1 MQGNRVEEKYQ
12 KLIVKVNEQARW
24 IKETTVMIEERRYE
38 EMREEVNRLE
48 ARLTAVTQRAID
60 SDKKL
65 KRFTKKVEK
74 Q

>member
-1 MQGNRVEEKYQ
+1 
-12 KLIVKVNEQARW
+12 
-24 IKETTVMIEERRYE
+24 MIEERRYE

-48 ARLTAVTQRAID
+48 AKLTAATERAID

-65 KRFTKKVEK
+65 KRFARKVEK

>member
-1 MQGNRVEEKYQ
+1 M
-12 KLIVKVNEQARW
+12 IVRVNEQARW
-24 IKETTVMIEERRYE
+24 IKETTLMIEERRYE
-38 EMREEVNRLE
+38 EMREEVNKLE
-48 ARLTAVTQRAID
+48 AKLTAVTQRAID

>member
-1 MQGNRVEEKYQ
+1 M
-12 KLIVKVNEQARW
+12 IVKVNEQARW
-24 IKETTVMIEERRYE
+24 IKETAGMIEERRYE

-48 ARLTAVTQRAID
+48 AKLTAVTQRAID

>member
-38 EMREEVNRLE
+38 EMREEVNKLE
-48 ARLTAVTQRAID
+48 AKLTAVTQRAID